1 MAKYL
6 QPISTISDK
15 IRKAFNYT
23 YIEIIETISS
33 RNDKGMLKSLNNS
46 SKFNIN
52 SRNRLY
58 EVILIKNN

>member
-23 YIEIIETISS
+23 YIEIIETIFS

-52 SRNRLY
+52 SRNML
-58 EVILIKNN
+58 